1 MGCFSCFDSSDD
13 ETLNPAEESKAQK
26 QSQPTVSNSL
36 SGLPSGL
43 LIIQSPI
50 LYGHTLSQDLILIR
64 PNVVWSGHNNLVAV
78 LGMF

>member
-13 ETLNPAEESKAQK
+13 ETLNPAAEESSKAGQK

-43 LIIQSPI
+43 LIQITI
-50 LYGHTLSQDLILIR
+50 L
-64 PNVVWSGHNNLVAV
+64 
-78 LGMF
+78 